1 MMQNESGILLA
12 IDFEK
17 AFDSLNHEFLY
28 DLISGFTENGFSTE
42 FSLMGLGLSIGTCQP
57 VYQIMALQLISF
69 FVKRGVRQGDPLS
82 ALLFI
87 LALETLLCQIQEK
100 KK

>member
-1 MMQNESGILLA
+1 MMQNQSDILLA

-28 DLISGFTENGFSTE
+28 QVLRKMGFGPNFRQWIRTFHRNLSTCVRE
-42 FSLMGLGLSIGTCQP
+42 
-57 VYQIMALQLISF
+57 IMTLQLISF

-87 LALETLLCQIQEK
+87 LAL
-100 KK
+100 

>member
-1 MMQNESGILLA
+1 MMQNQSDILLA

-28 DLISGFTENGFSTE
+28 QVLRKMGFGSNFRQWIRTFYR
-42 FSLMGLGLSIGTCQP
+42 TCQP

-100 KK
+100 KY